1 MRLLIIALLSGCT
14 VVDYAKVRYVEV
26 AAADLPQECPR
37 LIGSYGGC
45 VVFRG
50 DIAEIRAPRPK
61 DVRDSKALE
70 VIGHEF
76 YCHAWL
82 KQSHTD
88 IHGVRR
94 EPKLDCVPQGKGVL

>member
-1 MRLLIIALLSGCT
+1 MAGGRAMMRLALSLLMVGCT
-14 VVDYAKVRYVEV
+14 SVEYVKVSFIEST
-26 AAADLPQECPR
+26 DLARDCPR

-45 VVFRG
+45 VVQRG

-88 IHGVRR
+88 DQGVRR
-94 EPKLDCVPQGKGVL
+94 EPM